1 MHALLILD
9 FQVGLFHGPH
19 APWQGA
25 ALLDR
30 INRLLA
36 KAHAAEV
43 PVLLA
48 RHVGPAGSPLD
59 PAGTLTQLLPELA
72 LRGDEWVFEKQRPN
86 AFHATALLEH
96 LQGLGASQLLVAGMK
111 TQVCVD
117 STCRA
122 ARDLGVEV
130 LLVADA
136 HGCCDTP
143 ELPAERII
151 AHHNAT
157 LGTAFCGLV
166 TADAWCPEGPDIR

>member
-1 MHALLILD
+1 MPWQATALLE
-9 FQVGLFHGPH
+9 
-19 APWQGA
+19 
-25 ALLDR
+25 R
-30 INRLLA
+30 TNRLLV

-48 RHVGPAGSPLD
+48 RHVGLPGSPLD
-59 PAGTLTQLLPELA
+59 PAGPLTQLLPELA

-96 LQGLGASQLLVAGMK
+96 LRALGVSQLLVAGMK

-136 HGCCDTP
+136 HGCGDTS
-143 ELPAERII
+143 ELAAEQII

-157 LGTAFCGLV
+157 LGAAFCERV
-166 TADAWCPEGPDIR
+166 TVEGWQPEGREIC